1 MVETTTS
8 TGVAETTTTTEG
20 QNIFKEGIRMGD
32 GSVKL
37 LEHEKEVVEVKK
49 EQDGDIGEERMDRQL
64 KHYMRVNV
72 DLIEG
77 VLKEVIVNYD
87 KEEKGGKEERWL
99 RKWYKRMG

>member
-1 MVETTTS
+1 MVETTTT

-20 QNIFKEGIRMGD
+20 QNIFEEWIGD

-37 LEHEKEVVEVKK
+37 LEQEKEVVEVKK
-49 EQDGDIGEERMDRQL
+49 EQGGDIEEERMDRHL

>member
-1 MVETTTS
+1 MVETTTT
-8 TGVAETTTTTEG
+8 TGVGETTTTTEG

-37 LEHEKEVVEVKK
+37 LEHEKEVEK
-49 EQDGDIGEERMDRQL
+49 EQDGDIGEERMDSQL

-72 DLIEG
+72 DIIEG
-77 VLKEVIVNYD
+77 VLKDVIVNYD